1 MNLYRPCCVVRAAVL
16 SAGSWRTAAAKVLA
30 GAGSDVV
37 VHARRGEVADAI
49 NTRHRNP
56 AYWPDSELPAA
67 LRATT
72 DPALAL
78 DGAEYLVLS
87 IPAQTLRGNLAAW
100 ARRTAA
106 RKR

>member
-1 MNLYRPCCVVRAAVL
+1 MNLYRPSCVVRAAVP
-16 SAGSWRTAAAKVLA
+16 SAGPWGTAGAKVLA
-30 GAGSDVV
+30 DAGSDVV
-37 VHARRGEVADAI
+37 VHARRGEVAVAI